1 MKPAPFE
8 YFRARSIEEAC
19 DLLAGHDDARLI
31 AGGQTLIP
39 MMALRLARPTCLIDI
54 MRIDGLAGIREEAS
68 AIRIGATTRQVEL
81 ERSAVIARRVPLL
94 AAVMPWVGHAPT
106 RSRGTIGGSIANADP
121 AAEMALVLTTL
132 GGSVRLREGRST
144 KDIPAAQFFIGPMT
158 TAASPAACLLD
169 VAFPVWSEPR
179 TGVGFGEI
187 ASRRSDF
194 AYAAAAAQV
203 ALDAEGRCTRLAL
216 GIGGATPMPTP
227 LPSATTALSGTKLE
241 SKAIID
247 AVAAACSGLEFMS
260 DGHATP
266 AYRRRAAEAL
276 AVRAVIE
283 ARDKAL
289 AKAGQV

>member
-8 YFRARSIEEAC
+8 YHRARSIDEAC
-19 DLLAGHDDARLI
+19 DLLARHDDARLI

-54 MRIDGLAGIREEAS
+54 MRIDGLAGIHQETS

-81 ERSAVIARRVPLL
+81 ERSGLIARRLPLL
-94 AAVMPWVGHAPT
+94 AVAMPWVGHAPT

-121 AAEMALVLTTL
+121 AAEMALVLATL
-132 GGSVRLREGRST
+132 AGSIRLREGSAT
-144 KDIPAAQFFIGPMT
+144 KEIPAAQFFVGPMT
-158 TAASPAACLLD
+158 TAASSTACLLD
-169 VAFPVWSEPR
+169 ISFPVWSEPR

-203 ALDAEGRCTRLAL
+203 ALDADCRCTRLAL

-227 LPSATTALSGTKLE
+227 LPSAATALAGTRLDN
-241 SKAIID
+241 KAVAD
-247 AVAAACSGLEFMS
+247 AVAAACTGLDFMS
-260 DGHATP
+260 DTHATP

-276 AVRAVIE
+276 AVKAVLE
-283 ARDKAL
+283 ARDNAI
-289 AKAGQV
+289 AKAGPA

>member
-8 YFRARSIEEAC
+8 YIRARSIDEAC
-19 DLLAGHDDARLI
+19 DLLAGNDDARLI

-54 MRIDGLAGIREEAS
+54 MRLDGLSGIREDGS
-68 AIRIGATTRQVEL
+68 AIRIGATTRQVEV
-81 ERSAVIARRVPLL
+81 ERSSLIARRVPLL

-121 AAEMALVLTTL
+121 AAEMALVLATL
-132 GGSVRLREGRST
+132 GGSIRLREGKTT
-144 KDIPAAQFFIGPMT
+144 KELPAAQFFVGPMT
-158 TAASPAACLLD
+158 TAASSAACLLD

-203 ALDAEGRCTRLAL
+203 ALDADGRCRRLVL
-216 GIGGATPMPTP
+216 GLGGATPMPTP
-227 LPSATTALSGTKLE
+227 LPSAAAALVGTSLDAKTV
-241 SKAIID
+241 AD
-247 AVAAACSGLEFMS
+247 AVGAACSGLEFMS

-266 AYRRRAAEAL
+266 TYRRRAAEAL
-276 AVRAVIE
+276 AVKAVIE
-283 ARDKAL
+283 ARDQAI
-289 AKAGQV
+289 AKTGRS